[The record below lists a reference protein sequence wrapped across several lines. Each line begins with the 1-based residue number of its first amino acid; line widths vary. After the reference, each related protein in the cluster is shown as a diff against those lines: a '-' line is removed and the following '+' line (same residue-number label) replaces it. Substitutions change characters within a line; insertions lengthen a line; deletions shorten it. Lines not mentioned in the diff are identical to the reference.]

1 MQNPS
6 HKLDTMPRKPRY
18 RTEETLK
25 KAMTLF
31 WKRGYQGASLKHI
44 EKALDMRPGSVYA
57 AFGSKEN
64 LFGLALDAYGD
75 QMQARLDAALDAEE
89 GALDGL
95 RRYFRDLA
103 GACTLPG
110 DDAIPVP
117 ACMLVKTLLEVND
130 EDTALRRR
138 ANRLLDALEAQITR
152 VLEKARQVGELKPD
166 VDVARLARLLQTQ
179 IIGLRAFAQR
189 EVDAA
194 HVRELAEDIVA
205 VLDDY
210 ARAAGKPG
218 GH

>member
-1 MQNPS
+1 
-6 HKLDTMPRKPRY
+6 MPRKPRY
-18 RTEETLK
+18 HTEETLK
-25 KAMTLF
+25 KAVILF
-31 WKRGYQGASLKHI
+31 WKRGYQGASLKDI

-64 LFGLALDAYGD
+64 LFGQALNAYGD
-75 QMQARLDAALDAEE
+75 QMQARLDAALEAGDWV
-89 GALDGL
+89 LDGL

-103 GACTLPG
+103 GACMQPG
-110 DDAIPVP
+110 DQTMPVP

-130 EDTALRRR
+130 EDAALRSR
-138 ANRLLDALEAQITR
+138 ANQLLDAMEARITG
-152 VLEKARQVGELKPD
+152 VLEQARRAGELKPD

-179 IIGLRAFAQR
+179 IIGLRSFAQR

-194 HVRELAEDIVA
+194 RVRELAEDIVA

-210 ARAAGKPG
+210 ARPAGKPG